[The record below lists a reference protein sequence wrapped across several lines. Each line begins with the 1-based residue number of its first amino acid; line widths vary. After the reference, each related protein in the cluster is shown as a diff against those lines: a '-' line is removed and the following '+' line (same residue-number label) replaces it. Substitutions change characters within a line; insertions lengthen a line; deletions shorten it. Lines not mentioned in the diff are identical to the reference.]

1 MQGASGGAVRATV
14 VLFAFAVTCLLSGG
28 PAAAD
33 HVNGGW
39 LSPADDNWP
48 LVAVHATLMPDGR
61 VLTFGSNPNGQST
74 GLFQYDVWDPAE
86 GLSGGHLTLQNMT
99 LTDIFCGYSVILP
112 DSGNILIAGGDTWNG
127 TNTIKKGNNNSTS
140 FQPSGNLLTR
150 ENDMNRPRWYATAT
164 PLMNGEVYI
173 QGGKGGEDFPE
184 VRGATGSFDC

>member
-1 MQGASGGAVRATV
+1 
-14 VLFAFAVTCLLSGG
+14 
-28 PAAAD
+28 
-33 HVNGGW
+33 
-39 LSPADDNWP
+39 
-48 LVAVHATLMPDGR
+48 MPDGR
-61 VLTFGSNPNGQST
+61 VLTFGSDSSGQST

-127 TNTIKKGNNNSTS
+127 TNTIKKGNKNSTT
-140 FQPSGNLLTR
+140 FQPSGNSLTR

-173 QGGKGGEDFPE
+173 QGGKGGGLSGNS
-184 VRGATGSFDC
+184 GARRAVSIADGCADGKLLVLVSTQFSRA